1 MDELA
6 FLLTYKGLVVLG
18 SLAALMLAE
27 RAFPVAKA
35 LGGIRRVGR
44 NLSLAGLNAVLS
56 WAVVVPLSA
65 FAASHALG
73 WRPEWWAAGRAFCS
87 ISCILDC
94 WIYWWHRANHELPFL
109 WRFHEVHHL
118 DEFLDASSALRFH
131 FGEVLLSSLV
141 RAGVIILLG
150 VPLLSVVVFE
160 TLLAL
165 SAMFHHSNLRL
176 PHRLERALSFLIV
189 TPSIHWVHH
198 HAIRRDTDSNYSA
211 LLSVWDRLFG
221 SRSATRPHAGHADRH
236 RRPARARRSAASSSG
251 PSRSASGWHR
261 RMQSPD
267 TAGNVQ
273 DRCLCQDGTGRGNLG
288 ALGLGESRNGTGTG
302 RTGRRPA

>member
-1 MDELA
+1 MEGLA
-6 FLLTYKGLVVLG
+6 FLLTYKGAVVLG
-18 SLAALMLAE
+18 TLALLLVAE
-27 RAFPVAKA
+27 RLIPMAKVVGGVKRVA
-35 LGGIRRVGR
+35 R

-65 FAASHALG
+65 FAASHALD
-73 WRPEWWAAGRAFCS
+73 WRPEWWSGWQGLLLDLL
-87 ISCILDC
+87 ILDC
-94 WIYWWHRANHELPFL
+94 WIYWWHRANHEWPLL

-141 RAGVIILLG
+141 RAGVILLLG

-176 PHRLERALSFLIV
+176 PPKLERALSHVIV

-211 LLSVWDRLFG
+211 LLSVWDRLFR
-221 SRSATRPHAGHADRH
+221 SRSATIRTPEM
-236 RRPARARRSAASSSG
+236 PI
-251 PSRSASGWHR
+251 
-261 RMQSPD
+261 
-267 TAGNVQ
+267 
-273 DRCLCQDGTGRGNLG
+273 GT
-288 ALGLGESRNGTGTG
+288 E
-302 RTGRRPA
+302 GRRERPLPGLIARPFEGP

>member
-1 MDELA
+1 MDQLA
-6 FLLTYKGLVVLG
+6 FLLTYKGAVVLG
-18 SLAALMLAE
+18 TLAVLLVAE
-27 RAFPVAKA
+27 RLFPVARVI
-35 LGGIRRVGR
+35 GGVRRVAR

-56 WAVVVPLSA
+56 WAVVVPLAA
-65 FAASHALG
+65 FTASHALG
-73 WRPEWWAAGRAFCS
+73 WRPEWWSGWQGLLLDLL
-87 ISCILDC
+87 ILDC

-141 RAGVIILLG
+141 RAGVILLLG

-176 PHRLERALSFLIV
+176 PPRFERALSFLVV

-211 LLSVWDRLFG
+211 LLSVWDWLFR
-221 SRSATRPHAGHADRH
+221 SRSATLRTPEMKIGTEGRKERALPGLIVRPFE
-236 RRPARARRSAASSSG
+236 G
-251 PSRSASGWHR
+251 P
-261 RMQSPD
+261 
-267 TAGNVQ
+267 
-273 DRCLCQDGTGRGNLG
+273 
-288 ALGLGESRNGTGTG
+288 
-302 RTGRRPA
+302 